1 VSLAARINHVDMCLK
16 ENRDSLREFFRTCYQ
31 TLLWQIFN
39 FDDGASGWLQS
50 VSAGGGNDA
59 EAGILIDF
67 LSPKGLLMKAV
78 LAADADGLMQ
88 FAFPVERL
96 PVRTQRLLAAD
107 PGGLNARL
115 PYRNCVQRDAQGRC
129 AVHLG

>member
-1 VSLAARINHVDMCLK
+1 MDECKPL
-16 ENRDSLREFFRTCYQ
+16 
-31 TLLWQIFN
+31 
-39 FDDGASGWLQS
+39 ASGWLQS

-88 FAFPVERL
+88 FAFPV
-96 PVRTQRLLAAD
+96 V
-107 PGGLNARL
+107 
-115 PYRNCVQRDAQGRC
+115 GRC
-129 AVHLG
+129 RLTL